1 MKRLIILSALALLM
15 FQACKNREGF
25 KVNGVVSDRKKEY
38 INISRLDISSPVF
51 IDSTRIN
58 RKGEFSF
65 RVKATE
71 PDFYQVGY
79 SSTDFITL
87 LAEPGEKIHLRFDG
101 RYLADKYNVTGS
113 PGSEKL
119 RVLDND
125 LAVTRARLDSL
136 SDLYNSASKDQDFE
150 KRGPELEEQFT
161 SILKDQRRKNIAF
174 IIENLSSLASIKAIY
189 QRINDETY
197 VLYDPKDLQYMKIAT
212 DTLTKYYPA
221 SKHVQALERDFSKQ
235 LNQLY
240 ASRLHEMVKD
250 LPEAKLDP
258 NLVDVNGKRIALSSQ
273 KGKYVL
279 LTFWSVRS
287 NDCITENIQLKEYY
301 KLYKKKGFEIYQIN
315 IDENE
320 NDWKSAVKFDELPW
334 ISTREDDPSN
344 PVNARLFNVKAL
356 PTNYL
361 IDKEGKI
368 IASNLHG
375 KALQIKLQQL
385 FK

>member
-25 KVNGVVSDRKKEY
+25 KVNGVVSDRKKDY

>member
-25 KVNGVVSDRKKEY
+25 KVNGVVNDRKKEY
-38 INISRLDISSPVF
+38 VNISRLDVTSPVL
-51 IDSTRIN
+51 IDSARIN

-71 PDFYQVGY
+71 PDFYQVGF

-87 LAEPGEKIHLRFDG
+87 LAEPGEKIELRFNG
-101 RYLADKYNVTGS
+101 RYLADKYSVSGS
-113 PGSEKL
+113 PESEKL
-119 RVLDND
+119 RILDND

-136 SDLYNSASKDQDFE
+136 SALYNTASKEPDFE
-150 KRGPELEEQFT
+150 KRGPELEEEFT
-161 SILKDQRRKNIAF
+161 RLLKDQRRKNIAF
-174 IIENLSSLASIKAIY
+174 IIENLNSLASIKAIY
-189 QRINDETY
+189 QKITDETY

-221 SKHVQALERDFSKQ
+221 SKHVQALERDFSNL
-235 LNQLY
+235 LNQMY
-240 ASRLHEMVKD
+240 ASRLQDMVKD
-250 LPEAKLDP
+250 LPETKLDP
-258 NLVDVNGKRIALSSQ
+258 NLVDVNGKRISLSSQ

-287 NDCITENIQLKEYY
+287 KECVAENIQLKEYY

-315 IDENE
+315 VDENE

-334 ISTREDDPSN
+334 ISTREDDPAA
-344 PVNARLFNVKAL
+344 PLNARLFNVKAL

-368 IASNLHG
+368 IAANLHG

-385 FK
+385 FN

>member
-1 MKRLIILSALALLM
+1 MKRLLILSALALLM

-25 KVNGVVSDRKKEY
+25 KVNGVVNGDTKEY
-38 INISRLDISSPVF
+38 IKISRLDISSPVF
-51 IDSTRIN
+51 IDSARIN
-58 RKGEFSF
+58 RNGEFKF
-65 RVKATE
+65 RVRATE

-79 SSTDFITL
+79 SSSDFITL
-87 LAEPGEKIHLRFDG
+87 LAEPGEKIQLGFDG
-101 RYLADKYNVTGS
+101 RYLADNYNVSGS

-125 LAVTRARLDSL
+125 LAITRARLDSL
-136 SDLYNSASKDQDFE
+136 SNLYDIASREQDFA

-161 SILKDQRRKNIAF
+161 NLLKDQRRKNIAF
-174 IIENLSSLASIKAIY
+174 IIENLTSLASIKAIY

-197 VLYDPKDLQYMKIAT
+197 VLYDPKDLQYMKIVT
-212 DTLTKYYPA
+212 DTLSKYYPS
-221 SKHVQALERDFSKQ
+221 SKHVQALERDFTNQ
-235 LNQLY
+235 LNQMY
-240 ASRLHEMVKD
+240 ASRLQEMVKD
-250 LPEAKLDP
+250 MPETKLDP
-258 NLVDVNGKRIALSSQ
+258 NLADVNGKRVALSSQ

-287 NDCITENIQLKEYY
+287 NDCITENMQLKEYY
-301 KLYKKKGFEIYQIN
+301 KLYKNKGFEIYQIN
-315 IDENE
+315 VDENE
-320 NDWKSAVKFDELPW
+320 NDWRSAVKFDELPW
-334 ISTREDDPSN
+334 ISTREDDPSD

-361 IDKEGKI
+361 FDKEGKI
-368 IASNLHG
+368 IANNLHG